1 MLYQYIECSGELGWL
16 IGGKMVVATIIIYF
30 QLYPWTGVETAIAVT
45 AGTIG
50 ILVVIG
56 FIAFETE
63 QAVEKWKKLTKNE

>member
-1 MLYQYIECSGELGWL
+1 MVNWREDVELLYGL
-16 IGGKMVVATIIIYF
+16 IVVVATVVIYF
-30 QLYPWTGVETAIAVT
+30 QLYPWTGVETAIVVT
-45 AGTIG
+45 AGTVG